1 MTFLTYLPLLIVFLP
16 VLACL
21 AIASGS
27 PARQTALATVLINL
41 AAVVGLGFFLPQ
53 ESGYHFVSS
62 FPCIALPDF
71 FTINLTLGVDGLSM
85 AMVLLT
91 AVVSVAAVAVSPIRV
106 RREKEFYICVLLIS
120 CGALGAFLSIDLF
133 FLYIFHEVA
142 LIPTFLLIGIWGGQD
157 RKFAA
162 TQMTI
167 YLAAGSLV
175 LLAGVLA
182 FYFALPE
189 YGRSMDLREIQ
200 EVLSTT
206 PFSLASQKFIYPLL
220 LGGFGILISLF
231 PFHHWAPAGY
241 AASPAAAAMLHAGV
255 LKKFGFYGLLRL
267 AVPYLPEGAETYS
280 TLLLVLLLANVLYI
294 GLVTVAQKELNM
306 MLGFSSVM
314 HMGYIFLGLASGTP
328 IGLTGAVVLMV
339 SHGLSAALLFGLAS
353 VIREK
358 TGTTLLKEMGGLA
371 SKAPLLAFLFI
382 LGALASMG
390 TPGLGNFAGELLIF
404 FGAWKVHSWAT
415 FFAVWGIVIS
425 AVYYL
430 RAVRSIFF
438 GENGKFAAEIS
449 DLQGLKEAWPYV
461 LLALFLLAIGLY
473 PAWLIKMIEPSIQ
486 VIVNL

>member
-1 MTFLTYLPLLIVFLP
+1 
-16 VLACL
+16 
-21 AIASGS
+21 
-27 PARQTALATVLINL
+27 
-41 AAVVGLGFFLPQ
+41 
-53 ESGYHFVSS
+53 
-62 FPCIALPDF
+62 
-71 FTINLTLGVDGLSM
+71 
-85 AMVLLT
+85 
-91 AVVSVAAVAVSPIRV
+91 
-106 RREKEFYICVLLIS
+106 
-120 CGALGAFLSIDLF
+120 
-133 FLYIFHEVA
+133 
-142 LIPTFLLIGIWGGQD
+142 
-157 RKFAA
+157 
-162 TQMTI
+162 
-167 YLAAGSLV
+167 
-175 LLAGVLA
+175 
-182 FYFALPE
+182 
-189 YGRSMDLREIQ
+189 
-200 EVLSTT
+200 
-206 PFSLASQKFIYPLL
+206 
-220 LGGFGILISLF
+220 
-231 PFHHWAPAGY
+231 
-241 AASPAAAAMLHAGV
+241 
-255 LKKFGFYGLLRL
+255 
-267 AVPYLPEGAETYS
+267 
-280 TLLLVLLLANVLYI
+280 
-294 GLVTVAQKELNM
+294 
-306 MLGFSSVM
+306 
-314 HMGYIFLGLASGTP
+314 
-328 IGLTGAVVLMV
+328 VLMV